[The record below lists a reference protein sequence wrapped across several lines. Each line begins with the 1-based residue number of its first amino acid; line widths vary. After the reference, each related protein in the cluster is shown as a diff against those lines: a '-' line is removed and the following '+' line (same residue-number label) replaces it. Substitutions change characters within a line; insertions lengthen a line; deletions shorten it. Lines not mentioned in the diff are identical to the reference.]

1 MREIKFRGLRT
12 DGKGWVYGQVHT
24 YGDGTFIAQ
33 TGLMSNSGEDWRV
46 TAIEV
51 LPESVGQFIGLKNIN
66 GTDIYEGDAVVWKVN
81 DIERTASVYF
91 DEQASCFWMGR
102 DKSIDQLVL
111 NDWMRG
117 EYQVIGNI
125 HENPELL

>member
-1 MREIKFRGLRT
+1 MREIKFRMWNFVKENPAASKMFYDADEVVECLMQQIKFDNNPRRGYDHVS
-12 DGKGWVYGQVHT
+12 DGVSFMQL
-24 YGDGTFIAQ
+24 I
-33 TGLMSNSGEDWRV
+33 
-46 TAIEV
+46 
-51 LPESVGQFIGLKNIN
+51 KNID
-66 GTDIYEGDAVVWKVN
+66 GTDIYEGDVVVWKVN

-102 DKSIDQLVL
+102 DKSTDQLVL

>member
-51 LPESVGQFIGLKNIN
+51 LPESVGQFIGLKDIN
-66 GTDIYEGDAVVWKVN
+66 GTDLYAGDACMDRYGAKSK
-81 DIERTASVYF
+81 IVYV
-91 DEQASCFWMGR
+91 DELAAFMDSS
-102 DKSIDQLVL
+102 SIGIIHPTQHYMTTDQLVI
-111 NDWMRG
+111 
-117 EYQVIGNI
+117 IGNI